1 MPDFQETR
9 PRNYVLSASAS
20 AVRLLPHRCCPSNLF
35 LPLSPPVF
43 RCPSDPV
50 LCCFQHFNVTWDAQ
64 SSSDSIVG
72 MQITLLGVRYQDL
85 TLLLLGLLSSSSPCL
100 FPHLQW
106 ESSGSVFIASR
117 ATERKKSPQRLAF
130 LGGPNLTKTT
140 LHD

>member
-35 LPLSPPVF
+35 LPLSPPVL